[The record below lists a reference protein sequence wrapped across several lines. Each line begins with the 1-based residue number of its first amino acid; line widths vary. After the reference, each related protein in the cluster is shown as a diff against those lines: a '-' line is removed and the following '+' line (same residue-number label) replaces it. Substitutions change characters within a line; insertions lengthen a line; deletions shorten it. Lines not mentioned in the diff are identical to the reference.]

1 MHSRRPGRALDG
13 GGSDHA
19 QRALAADEQLLQ
31 VVPCVVLRLPGKLS
45 RCCQR
50 RKSPLPISRARLDA
64 LAAQGLAVPPFAA
77 W

>member
-13 GGSDHA
+13 SGSDHA
-19 QRALAADEQLLQ
+19 QRALAADQQLLQ
-31 VVPCVVLRLPGKLS
+31 IVPCVVLRPPGKLS
-45 RCCQR
+45 RCCR
-50 RKSPLPISRARLDA
+50 RSKRPLPISRARHGA